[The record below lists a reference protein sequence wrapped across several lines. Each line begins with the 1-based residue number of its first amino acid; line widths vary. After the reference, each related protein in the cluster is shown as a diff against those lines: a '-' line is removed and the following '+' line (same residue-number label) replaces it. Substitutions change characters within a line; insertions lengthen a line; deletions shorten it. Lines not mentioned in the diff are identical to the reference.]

1 MPRFRYRALRPSG
14 GEVAGELTA
23 ADERDAAAQLQAVG
37 NYPIEIAAPAAFG
50 FRLRLPRPRLP
61 ARELVLFTRQLAV
74 LVGAGV
80 SLDRALALIGGG
92 GRAGR
97 VRLAGD
103 LLAAVN
109 RGDSL
114 SRACAEHPA
123 LPPLYAT
130 VIAAG
135 ELRGDVGD
143 ALARLGDMLE
153 RSRATARALL
163 GALIYPLSVLVVAG
177 LSVAFLLAFVVPRF
191 AALLADFRHQPP
203 LAMRLLVGAADLFQA
218 AAVPALLAAAA
229 LAGLAAWRWRDPG
242 FRLAAARHALRLW
255 LIGPLLA
262 KIEAERLLFLLGNLA
277 ASGVALPEALAATR
291 AALGNEAFRTA
302 LAAAEAGIARGDGV
316 AAALAA
322 SGLLPE
328 LAGELVRVGEETGDL
343 APMLVKAGD
352 ILRREVEATTG
363 ELIALVTPV
372 CIVVLGLVI
381 GAIAFALLGTV
392 MEVYDLAG

>member
-74 LVGAGV
+74 LVG
-80 SLDRALALIGGG
+80 GG

-97 VRLAGD
+97 ARLAGD

-135 ELRGDVGD
+135 ELRGD
-143 ALARLGDMLE
+143 
-153 RSRATARALL
+153 
-163 GALIYPLSVLVVAG
+163 
-177 LSVAFLLAFVVPRF
+177 
-191 AALLADFRHQPP
+191 
-203 LAMRLLVGAADLFQA
+203 
-218 AAVPALLAAAA
+218 
-229 LAGLAAWRWRDPG
+229 
-242 FRLAAARHALRLW
+242 
-255 LIGPLLA
+255 
-262 KIEAERLLFLLGNLA
+262 
-277 ASGVALPEALAATR
+277 
-291 AALGNEAFRTA
+291 
-302 LAAAEAGIARGDGV
+302 
-316 AAALAA
+316 
-322 SGLLPE
+322 
-328 LAGELVRVGEETGDL
+328 
-343 APMLVKAGD
+343 
-352 ILRREVEATTG
+352 
-363 ELIALVTPV
+363 
-372 CIVVLGLVI
+372 
-381 GAIAFALLGTV
+381 
-392 MEVYDLAG
+392 